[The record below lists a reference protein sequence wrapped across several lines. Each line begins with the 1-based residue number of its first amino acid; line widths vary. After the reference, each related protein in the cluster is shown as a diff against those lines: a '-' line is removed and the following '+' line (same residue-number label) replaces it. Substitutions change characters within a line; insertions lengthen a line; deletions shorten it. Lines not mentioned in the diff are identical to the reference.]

1 MKTILFPLFFISATF
16 IYGQSSVF
24 SFAGGGDAPIA
35 RSYITSAETQ
45 VQQSGQAYTTTA
57 QSVKAVSLGQ
67 GGNLS
72 LAYDWFSKKDIGF
85 GVKLNAFFGA
95 PFTAHGDQTTS
106 SGDHIQYTIAQRGFS
121 GQIIPHFSARHD
133 FKKVCPVLEIGMVI
147 GVNGIK
153 ETYEGYYNV
162 SNKVT
167 STIWERGGAT
177 FGFYSSL
184 GIWIKISRVVRFSLA
199 ANCIVSSYSPTHWER
214 TSFLANGHDQLSQLA
229 VSDIKGDYVTEINS
243 STPQSSSIPR
253 KSLKYSV
260 PFSSV
265 GFNIGFA
272 FIFQNRKNRISEDK
286 DKRVIHP
293 F

>member
-1 MKTILFPLFFISATF
+1 MKALLFPLFFIAGTY

-35 RSYITSAETQ
+35 RSYTTSAETQ
-45 VQQSGQAYTTTA
+45 VQQSGQSYTTTA

-67 GGNLS
+67 GGNVS

-95 PFTAHGDQTTS
+95 PFVVHGDQTTS
-106 SGDHIQYTIAQRGFS
+106 AGDHIQYTVAQRGIS
-121 GQIIPHFSARHD
+121 GQFIPHFSARHD
-133 FKKVCPVLEIGMVI
+133 FKKVCPVLEIGMMI

-153 ETYEGYYNV
+153 EDYEGYYNG
-162 SNKVT
+162 SNQVK

-184 GIWIKISRVVRFSLA
+184 GVWIKVSRVVRFSLA
-199 ANCIVSSYSPTHWER
+199 AHCIVSSYSPTHWER
-214 TSFLANGHDQLSQLA
+214 TSFLANGRDQLSQLA
-229 VSDIKGDYVTEINS
+229 VSDVKGDYVTDINS
-243 STPQSSSIPR
+243 STPQYSGAPR
-253 KSLKYSV
+253 KSLKYSA
-260 PFSSV
+260 PFSGV

-272 FIFQNRKNRISEDK
+272 FVFENRKNRITNEK
-286 DKRVIHP
+286 DKRVVHP